1 MDIIH
6 LNRPCRHR
14 FRPPGK
20 TALLFAWIVTSKNDV
35 TVSNQKGVMS
45 LDLYDLAAAE
55 KAESQI
61 DQFINKRARENDE
74 QRRVEAA
81 WAESA
86 RRYHARRQERNRAE
100 WREFHLGQASSIERT
115 AAELA
120 ASHRSKA
127 EALESGQTTSTET
140 EEA

>member
-1 MDIIH
+1 MD
-6 LNRPCRHR
+6 
-14 FRPPGK
+14 
-20 TALLFAWIVTSKNDV
+20 
-35 TVSNQKGVMS
+35 Q
-45 LDLYDLAAAE
+45 LDDLVDKRAKQNAAE
-55 KAESQI
+55 REREAMYAES
-61 DQFINKRARENDE
+61 
-74 QRRVEAA
+74 V
-81 WAESA
+81 